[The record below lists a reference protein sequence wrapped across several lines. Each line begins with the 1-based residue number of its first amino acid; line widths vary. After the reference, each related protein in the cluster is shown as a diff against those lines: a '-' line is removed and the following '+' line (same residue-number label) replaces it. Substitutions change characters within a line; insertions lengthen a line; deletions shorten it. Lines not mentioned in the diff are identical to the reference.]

1 MDFGVSR
8 IRMYDHQSDV
18 LLVRERELYTMT
30 DFVNRYTK
38 EPVRFVVGLSL
49 MIRAFEDRYSKLDGH
64 FLAAL
69 SRLFAQNVRIYAYP
83 MTAQDLRESIQGFS
97 TLDWG
102 LSETNGWVSAHQLHP
117 APPLGH
123 LYAYLLASN
132 FLVPIEQHEKPPAF
146 AGTSP

>member
-1 MDFGVSR
+1 MLQR
-8 IRMYDHQSDV
+8 IDALCAHRGDV
-18 LLVRERELYTMT
+18 LLVCERELYTMT
-30 DFVNRYTK
+30 DFVNGYTK
-38 EPVRFVVGLSL
+38 EPVRLVVGLSL

-83 MTAQDLRESIQGFS
+83 MTALDLRESIQGFS

-102 LSETNGWVSAHQLHP
+102 WSETNGWVSAHQLRP
-117 APPLGH
+117 LAPLGH

-132 FLVPIEQHEKPPAF
+132 FLVPIERREKARAF